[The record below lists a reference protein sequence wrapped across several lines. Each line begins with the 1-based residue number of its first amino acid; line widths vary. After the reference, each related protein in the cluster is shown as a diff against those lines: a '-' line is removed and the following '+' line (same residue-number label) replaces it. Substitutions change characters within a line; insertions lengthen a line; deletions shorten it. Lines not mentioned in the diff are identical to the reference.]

1 MCDLPKGIQYWLCQ
15 KKFPR
20 NSDSYFL
27 CQTFVYTDTIK
38 DKIFVVLKDYLTKIL
53 LLLLLLGNN
62 FLVRCFE
69 GNIFQK

>member
-1 MCDLPKGIQYWLCQ
+1 MAYPKVSCTGSVRKKNNRNSGSYCLCQ
-15 KKFPR
+15 AFI
-20 NSDSYFL
+20 
-27 CQTFVYTDTIK
+27 YTDTIK
-38 DKIFVVLKDYLTKIL
+38 DQIFVVLKDYLTKIL